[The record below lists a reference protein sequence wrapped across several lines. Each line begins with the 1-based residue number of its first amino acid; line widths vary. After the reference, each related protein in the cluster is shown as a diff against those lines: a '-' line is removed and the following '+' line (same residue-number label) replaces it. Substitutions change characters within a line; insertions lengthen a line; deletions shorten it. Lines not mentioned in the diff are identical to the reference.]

1 MEVRERMVHQ
11 EDQELRDQMDQK
23 EIEVLKVQ
31 MDQLVVPVA
40 EEVWD
45 LQVLTVNEGH
55 KVQWEW
61 LEVLENQENVDQL
74 VTKEMM
80 VPVVQQVLVDPWES
94 QEMVD

>member
-1 MEVRERMVHQ
+1 MEERERMVHQ

-31 MDQLVVPVA
+31 TDQLVDPEA

-45 LQVLTVNEGH
+45 LQVLTVSEDH

-61 LEVLENQENVDQL
+61 LEALENQENVDQL

>member
-1 MEVRERMVHQ
+1 MEARERMVHQ
-11 EDQELRDQMDQK
+11 EDQDLRDQMDQK

-31 MDQLVVPVA
+31 TDQLVDPEA

-45 LQVLTVNEGH
+45 LQVLTVSEDH

>member
-1 MEVRERMVHQ
+1 MEARERMVHQ
-11 EDQELRDQMDQK
+11 EDQDLRDQMEQK

-31 MDQLVVPVA
+31 TDQLVDPEA

-45 LQVLTVNEGH
+45 LQVLTASEDH

-61 LEVLENQENVDQL
+61 LEVLENQESVDQL

-80 VPVVQQVLVDPWES
+80 VPVVQQVLVDQWES